1 MREVIILSFGQ
12 AGTQLSN
19 AAWELLCLEHGIKPD
34 GLLFDSLNPED
45 CLNNQ
50 TFFQDTPTGQQVP
63 RAVIMD
69 LEPTVIDEIRTGV
82 YRGLFHPDQLIT
94 SIEDASNNY
103 ARGFYSVGRRV
114 VKRYMSQVRRAT
126 EACDM
131 FQGFFVINSFGG
143 GTGSG
148 FTSLA
153 LNHLDTEFAK
163 RSKIQVGIYP
173 GPRLATGIVEP
184 YNSVLT
190 FNSSMEQSELS
201 ILLDNESLYDLCDTG
216 LGVPRPTYTDVNR
229 IVAIIFSCM
238 TVSLRFESSLNADLT
253 QLETNLVPYPRIHFP
268 IVSHAPITSSER
280 SEHEVFNTSDL
291 TRLLFEPT
299 NQMLNVDLS
308 QGRIMSCCIQYRGDI
323 AIQDVAKAVMDM
335 KCRQTLRFVDWCPTG
350 FKLGVASQPPT
361 IPSYSPM
368 AKTTRSATLLMNTS
382 AVNQAIQKV
391 DRKFDMLF
399 HKRAFVHWYVSEGM
413 EEGEFPEAREALS
426 ILEQDY
432 LGVTQELSKKEPH
445 PNPGTMHIS
454 TQEALEQPE
463 DMMSNSERGRQIP
476 SNHAIRWSDV
486 AHDEVPS
493 YVRSRSA
500 TPTSSSSCSSSQP
513 TSSHNAY
520 DMSSLDPIDHYVQ

>member
-1 MREVIILSFGQ
+1 MREVIILGIGQ

-19 AAWELLCLEHGIKPD
+19 ATWELLCLEHGIKPD
-34 GLLFDSLNPED
+34 GHLFDSLNSED

-63 RAVIMD
+63 RAVIVD

-82 YRGLFHPDQLIT
+82 YRGLFHPDQLVT

-114 VKRYMSQVRRAT
+114 INRVLAQVRRAT

-153 LNHLDTEFAK
+153 LNHLATDYAK

-173 GPRLATGIVEP
+173 GPRLSTGIVEP

-201 ILLDNESLYDLCDTG
+201 ILIDNESLYDLCGTG

-229 IVAIIFSCM
+229 IVAVIFSCM
-238 TVSLRFESSLNADLT
+238 TVSLRFESPLNADLT
-253 QLETNLVPYPRIHFP
+253 QLETNLVPYPKIHFP
-268 IVSHAPITSSER
+268 IVSHAPITSTER
-280 SEHEVFNTSDL
+280 SGHEVFNTSDL
-291 TRLLFEPT
+291 TRLLFEPG

-323 AIQDVAKAVMDM
+323 AAQDVSKAVLDL
-335 KCRQTLRFVDWCPTG
+335 KCRRMLQFVDWCPTG
-350 FKLGVASQPPT
+350 FKLGIASQPPT
-361 IPSYSPM
+361 IPSYSGM

-391 DRKFDMLF
+391 DSKFDMLF

-413 EEGEFPEAREALS
+413 EEGEFPEAREVLHV
-426 ILEQDY
+426 LEQDY
-432 LGVTQELSKKEPH
+432 LGVTEPTKQNQAS
-445 PNPGTMHIS
+445 PTTVRVN
-454 TQEALEQPE
+454 TQDGSEQP
-463 DMMSNSERGRQIP
+463 DDNISQ
-476 SNHAIRWSDV
+476 SNHAVRWTDIAV
-486 AHDEVPS
+486 DEPSIQAVPEDEDS
-493 YVRSRSA
+493 HS
-500 TPTSSSSCSSSQP
+500 TSSSS
-513 TSSHNAY
+513 TSTAIYNLKVPQTRIGYHSR
-520 DMSSLDPIDHYVQ
+520 

>member
-1 MREVIILSFGQ
+1 MPSEVTPPHFSKLFVREVIILSFGQ

-173 GPRLATGIVEP
+173 GPRLSTGIVEP

-432 LGVTQELSKKEPH
+432 LGVTQELSQKEPH
-445 PNPGTMHIS
+445 SNPRTMHIS
-454 TQEALEQPE
+454 TQEELEQPE
-463 DMMSNSERGRQIP
+463 DMMSNSERGRQTS

-486 AHDEVPS
+486 ARDEESS
-493 YVRSRSA
+493 Y
-500 TPTSSSSCSSSQP
+500 
-513 TSSHNAY
+513 
-520 DMSSLDPIDHYVQ
+520 